1 MLKEAKM
8 KDLKV
13 VTNYNEELIKKY
25 MIDHFFIRT
34 KKVKIIINII
44 IIVCTIL
51 TVLLIINTKTISN
64 FSIICLF
71 IYLIGFIEFNT
82 SILPN
87 RSFKKLK
94 KSSKVTL
101 NVENNYTFSKENIK
115 IATLTGSS
123 TINYQDIYQCIEV
136 KNAYYIYI
144 SDRQAFIVDKEQL
157 SQEENEKL
165 GKILS
170 SKIKNYTKINK

>member
-1 MLKEAKM
+1 M

-34 KKVKIIINII
+34 KKVKIVINII
-44 IIVCTIL
+44 IVVCTIL
-51 TVLLIINTKTISN
+51 TALLIINTKTISN

-123 TINYQDIYQCIEV
+123 TINYQE
-136 KNAYYIYI
+136 
-144 SDRQAFIVDKEQL
+144 S
-157 SQEENEKL
+157 
-165 GKILS
+165 
-170 SKIKNYTKINK
+170 INVLK